1 MRENPI
7 YTVTPPDMILP
18 DNGPII
24 TVLSS
29 DENFVHSIE
38 LLYENLF
45 KTVTIT
51 LCHPGGKVEEKNC
64 AWIISMI
71 RFSDTVYVDM
81 DDVNE
86 LSLSLVLLSN
96 KTTIFVNQNNKKKG
110 LIKILNTMTINEKK
124 FTIVDC
130 IEEYRDLVMEN
141 VPYA

>member
-1 MRENPI
+1 MRENAI
-7 YTVTPPDMILP
+7 YTVTPPDIMLP
-18 DNGPII
+18 ESGPIV
-24 TVLSS
+24 TVVSS
-29 DENFVHSIE
+29 NKSFVAKIE
-38 LLYENLF
+38 SLYEDIF
-45 KTVTIT
+45 KSVSVK
-51 LCHPGGKVEEKNC
+51 LYHPNGKVTESNS

-96 KTTIFVNQNNKKKG
+96 KTTIFVNQNQKKKG
-110 LIKILNTMTINEKK
+110 LIKILNTMTINEKR

>member
-1 MRENPI
+1 MRENAI
-7 YTVTPPDMILP
+7 YTVTPPDIMLP
-18 DNGPII
+18 ESGPII
-24 TVLSS
+24 TVVSS
-29 DENFVHSIE
+29 NKSFVAKIE
-38 LLYENLF
+38 SLYEDIF
-45 KTVTIT
+45 KSVSVT
-51 LCHPGGKVEEKNC
+51 LYHQNGKVTESNS

-110 LIKILNTMTINEKK
+110 LIKILNTMTINEKR

>member
-1 MRENPI
+1 MRENAI
-7 YTVTPPDMILP
+7 YTVTPPDIMLP
-18 DNGPII
+18 ESGPII
-24 TVLSS
+24 TVVSS
-29 DENFVHSIE
+29 NKSFVAKIE
-38 LLYENLF
+38 SLYEDIF
-45 KTVTIT
+45 KSVSVT
-51 LCHPGGKVEEKNC
+51 LYHPNGKVTESNS

-86 LSLSLVLLSN
+86 LNLSLVLLSN

-110 LIKILNTMTINEKK
+110 LIKILNTMTINEKR